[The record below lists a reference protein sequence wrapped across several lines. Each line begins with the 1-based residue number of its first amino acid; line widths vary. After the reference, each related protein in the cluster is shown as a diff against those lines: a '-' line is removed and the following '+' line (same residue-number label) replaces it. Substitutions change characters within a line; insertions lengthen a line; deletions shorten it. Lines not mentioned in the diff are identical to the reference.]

1 MVNRKKTGKVY
12 LVGAGPGDIGLFTLK
27 GKECVE
33 KADVIIYDYLANAN
47 ILAFARPETECIFV
61 GKHGGSS
68 IMPQEEINR
77 LMVRK
82 AMENKII
89 VRLKGGDPFIFGRG
103 GEEAEY
109 LSKSGIPFEVIPGVT
124 SAISVPALAGIPLT
138 HRKYS
143 STIGIVTGHEDTM
156 KKKSAMAWDKLA
168 TGVDTLVILMGI
180 TNLPSIV
187 KNIIRHGR
195 SINTPA
201 AVIQWGTTSAQKTIT
216 GTLENIVK
224 RAKAEQIRP
233 PAIIVIG
240 DVVRLRQQLVTIYY
254 ASFHADIPGR
264 EVFVAATNEGI
275 CRITFGNER
284 AFLKELKSI
293 YKDSLIL
300 KDEEQLKPVVS
311 ELSNYISGIPTEF
324 TFKLNLSGTDF
335 QKRVW
340 KALLDIPYGKT
351 ASYKDVAVMIGAP
364 HAVRAVGGA
373 CGRNPVPIIIPCHR
387 VISSDGSIGG
397 YSGGLRIKK
406 ALLKLETLQ
415 STTHRG
421 HEVK

>member
-47 ILAFARPETECIFV
+47 ILAFAWPETECIFV

-187 KNIIRHGR
+187 DNITRHGR

-240 DVVRLRQQLVTIYY
+240 DVVRLRRQLMTIFY

>member
-1 MVNRKKTGKVY
+1 MKHKKTGKVY

-33 KADVIIYDYLANAN
+33 NADVIIYDYLANAN

-61 GKHGGSS
+61 GKHGGNS
-68 IMPQEEINR
+68 IMPQGEINR
-77 LMVRK
+77 LMIRK
-82 AMENKII
+82 ASRGKII

-109 LSKSGIPFEVIPGVT
+109 LSKAGIPFEVIPGVT

-143 STIGIVTGHEDTM
+143 SNIGIVTGHEDTT
-156 KKKSAMAWDKLA
+156 KKKSAMSWDKLA

-187 KNIIRHGR
+187 NNIIRNGR
-195 SINTPA
+195 SINTPV
-201 AVIQWGTTSAQKTIT
+201 AVIQWGTTPEQKTVT
-216 GTLENIVK
+216 GTLGNIVK

-240 DVVRLRQQLVTIYY
+240 DVVRLRPRLTTIFY
-254 ASFHADIPGR
+254 ASFRADIPMA
-264 EVFVAATNEGI
+264 EVFVAATHEGI

-284 AFLKELKSI
+284 SFLKELKSS
-293 YKDSLIL
+293 YNNSLIL
-300 KDEEQLKPVVS
+300 KDEVQLKAVVS
-311 ELSNYISGIPTEF
+311 ELRNYFSGIPTEF

-340 KALLDIPYGKT
+340 KALLNIPYGKT

-387 VISSDGSIGG
+387 VIGADGNIGG

-406 ALLKLETLQ
+406 MLLKLE
-415 STTHRG
+415 G
-421 HEVK
+421 VKYNTASVNANQA